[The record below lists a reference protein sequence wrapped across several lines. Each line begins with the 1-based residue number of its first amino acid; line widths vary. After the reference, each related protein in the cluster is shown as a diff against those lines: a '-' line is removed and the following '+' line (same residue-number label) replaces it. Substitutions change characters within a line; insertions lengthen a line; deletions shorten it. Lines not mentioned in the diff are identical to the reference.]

1 MRNSDVISGKL
12 EEALTFLY
20 EQDAKLKSTLDFLT
34 GVMKDKLKS
43 EELSAKDAFDMLVA
57 IQEQYTNNILLITKI
72 KEIIDFKY

>member
-20 EQDAKLKSTLDFLT
+20 EQDAKLKPTLDFLT

-43 EELSAKDAFDMLVA
+43 EELSAKDVSS
-57 IQEQYTNNILLITKI
+57 YTGTI
-72 KEIIDFKY
+72 YQ